1 MAASAGSER
10 PAAFTAATCLI
21 AADTHLDEPGGG
33 AAMLQRFLAAAAAQ
47 KAVVLILGDLVNLWY
62 ESQRLAARYEPFF
75 APLREFT
82 ARGGRAYF
90 VPGNRDFLAGR
101 VFARAT
107 GLVILP
113 EITDITVAGT
123 TYRVFH
129 GDQVYL
135 GDRNY
140 RIYRTIV
147 RNGLVR
153 GLLRILPDF
162 ILKGLA
168 GTMQRPPDV
177 PEPGKIIALDLTR
190 FRKRI
195 LAPAIDTYLCGHV
208 HRTMQEQPAFDGRRV
223 TVRTV
228 NSWVCAPE
236 YVELGPA
243 GVQVRIVDCGSR
255 NAE

>member
-1 MAASAGSER
+1 MAANAGPGR
-10 PAAFTAATCLI
+10 PAAFTAETCLI

-33 AAMLQRFLAAAAAQ
+33 TAVLQRFLAAATAQ
-47 KAVVLILGDLVNLWY
+47 KATVLILGDLVNLWY
-62 ESQRLAARYEPFF
+62 ESRRLAARYEPCF

-82 ARGGRAYF
+82 ARGGRAFF

-113 EITDITVAGT
+113 EIADITVAGT
-123 TYRVFH
+123 SYRVFH

-153 GLLRILPDF
+153 GLLAIMPDF
-162 ILKGLA
+162 ILNGLA
-168 GTMQRPPDV
+168 GILKRPPEV
-177 PEPGKIIALDLTR
+177 PQPDKIIALDLRR
-190 FRKRI
+190 FCKRI
-195 LAPAIDTYLCGHV
+195 LAPAIGTYLCGHV
-208 HRTMQEQPAFDGRRV
+208 HRSIEERPEFDGRRV
-223 TVRTV
+223 IVRTV

-236 YVELGPA
+236 YLEVGAA
-243 GVQVRIVDCGSR
+243 GVEKR
-255 NAE
+255 NVE